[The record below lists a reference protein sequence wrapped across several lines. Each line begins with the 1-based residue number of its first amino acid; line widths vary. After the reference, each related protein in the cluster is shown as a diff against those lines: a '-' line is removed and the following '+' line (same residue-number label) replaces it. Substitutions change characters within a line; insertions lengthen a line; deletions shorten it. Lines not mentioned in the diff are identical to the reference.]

1 MALWLHHDLVDS
13 DPAVWLTSCSRA
25 WRRAET
31 NRGALARWDRAFG
44 RAPAAGSGRDRML
57 SPLFCEKTQLEL
69 EAHAAQD
76 VAGAVA
82 DRDRVMR
89 AVVE

>member
-1 MALWLHHDLVDS
+1 VDDLEISENAHVVTGRAVCARNWFLSTS
-13 DPAVWLTSCSRA
+13 DPSRFEHKKSSA
-25 WRRAET
+25 WISYA
-31 NRGALARWDRAFG
+31 
-44 RAPAAGSGRDRML
+44 ML
-57 SPLFCEKTQLEL
+57 SSLFCGKTQLEL

-82 DRDRVMR
+82 DRDGVVR